1 MRLKTK
7 LTLWSCST
15 VVLILIVTLI
25 TWSSVNRLLG
35 TTEYVIHSSQMI
47 KHSLLLEKYLE
58 RLEINIRNFT
68 IFRDKK
74 FKKQYEK
81 DKKRLRNELRIL
93 MDIVWTQSQK
103 EMLKNIGPKIK
114 KWLYE
119 ADKFIVSLQGK
130 GKNDSTL
137 DNITRMKLGDKY
149 LQIIRNKIRHFY
161 NNEEKLMAQRKQ
173 KEAQAVNYTLSG
185 ILISSVAVIVI
196 FAVISSLMSN
206 RIRKPVDR
214 IKFNMK
220 EIADG
225 RADLTKR
232 IELEKNDEIGMLV
245 KWFNLFIGNLQE
257 LVGSLK
263 KEATALDGH
272 SGKLS
277 SSSIDLAN
285 ESVSNSSA
293 IEHMDAAMEDLK
305 QATEVY
311 YSNTTVTLEKNENNI
326 QQLMENM
333 DEATDFKKIKD
344 IKNKLKE
351 VSEFLVDMNKQATG
365 MENFIDKIK
374 EIGIQLR
381 ILSVNASVQAS
392 KAGEHGKG
400 FSVIAKEIKN
410 LSSCS
415 THSLNNAE
423 EAFKAVQDASQK
435 CSLTI
440 EEIQNKTAGFIDRA
454 TAFSEDFMQKTE
466 LLGSI
471 SETINGLT
479 MSRKKQLEGIR
490 ILAEAMKSIK
500 DSSGNNAEAARK
512 LEAASVEINELSKN
526 LKEKTADFIC

>member
-1 MRLKTK
+1 
-7 LTLWSCST
+7 
-15 VVLILIVTLI
+15 
-25 TWSSVNRLLG
+25 
-35 TTEYVIHSSQMI
+35 
-47 KHSLLLEKYLE
+47 
-58 RLEINIRNFT
+58 
-68 IFRDKK
+68 
-74 FKKQYEK
+74 
-81 DKKRLRNELRIL
+81 
-93 MDIVWTQSQK
+93 
-103 EMLKNIGPKIK
+103 
-114 KWLYE
+114 
-119 ADKFIVSLQGK
+119 
-130 GKNDSTL
+130 
-137 DNITRMKLGDKY
+137 
-149 LQIIRNKIRHFY
+149 
-161 NNEEKLMAQRKQ
+161 
-173 KEAQAVNYTLSG
+173 
-185 ILISSVAVIVI
+185 
-196 FAVISSLMSN
+196 
-206 RIRKPVDR
+206 
-214 IKFNMK
+214 
-220 EIADG
+220 
-225 RADLTKR
+225 
-232 IELEKNDEIGMLV
+232 
-245 KWFNLFIGNLQE
+245 
-257 LVGSLK
+257 
-263 KEATALDGH
+263 
-272 SGKLS
+272 
-277 SSSIDLAN
+277 
-285 ESVSNSSA
+285 
-293 IEHMDAAMEDLK
+293 
-305 QATEVY
+305 
-311 YSNTTVTLEKNENNI
+311 
-326 QQLMENM
+326 MENM